1 MKGDKTMKKAGN
13 ILLGIILIIMEETHC
28 GITHIDI
35 FFDGWWTLF
44 IIIPCFIGLFKD
56 DEKTGSIIGI
66 LVGVALL
73 LACQDVIDFDLIWKL
88 ALPVILVII
97 GISLVFKDIFNSKLN
112 GKIKELNKNNE
123 KNNGGCAIFSGQDLN
138 FEGEKFKGT
147 SLTAIFGGIKCDL
160 RKAIIEDDIVI
171 NTTSIFGGVEIFV
184 PDDVKVKVKST
195 SIFGGVDDKK
205 ENKIEKEEFHTIYI
219 NAICVFGGADI
230 R

>member
-1 MKGDKTMKKAGN
+1 MNNMKSILWGVVLV
-13 ILLGIILIIMEETHC
+13 LLGVLVGTNSL
-28 GITHIDI
+28 GITNIDI

-112 GKIKELNKNNE
+112 GKIKELNKNNV

-219 NAICVFGGADI
+219 NATCVFGGADI

>member
-1 MKGDKTMKKAGN
+1 M
-13 ILLGIILIIMEETHC
+13 
-28 GITHIDI
+28 
-35 FFDGWWTLF
+35 
-44 IIIPCFIGLFKD
+44 
-56 DEKTGSIIGI
+56 
-66 LVGVALL
+66 
-73 LACQDVIDFDLIWKL
+73 ACQDVIDFDLIWKL

-112 GKIKELNKNNE
+112 GKIKELNKNNA

-219 NAICVFGGADI
+219 NATCVFGGVDI

>member
-1 MKGDKTMKKAGN
+1 M
-13 ILLGIILIIMEETHC
+13 
-28 GITHIDI
+28 
-35 FFDGWWTLF
+35 
-44 IIIPCFIGLFKD
+44 
-56 DEKTGSIIGI
+56 
-66 LVGVALL
+66 
-73 LACQDVIDFDLIWKL
+73 IWKL

-123 KNNGGCAIFSGQDLN
+123 RCAIFSGQDLN

-184 PDDVKVKVKST
+184 SDDVKVKVKST

-219 NAICVFGGADI
+219 NATCVFGGADI